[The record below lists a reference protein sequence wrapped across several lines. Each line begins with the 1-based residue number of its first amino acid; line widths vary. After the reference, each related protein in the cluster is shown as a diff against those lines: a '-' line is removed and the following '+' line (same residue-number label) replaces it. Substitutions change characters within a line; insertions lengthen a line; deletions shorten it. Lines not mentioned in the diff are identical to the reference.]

1 MKKIQMVLGIVLAV
15 AMCGCGN
22 GSPKLQRVRV
32 SPAMASAATIP
43 AQQVQFT
50 AQGTFSNNTT
60 RGLTLGDGIVWSSS
74 NANIASINVS
84 GVATCV
90 APGSVTIA
98 ATAPTTSHPI
108 FSAAGSNTTSAV
120 AFPGGMPVAGSP
132 TVSGSA
138 ALTCVLN
145 AE

>member
-1 MKKIQMVLGIVLAV
+1 MKKIEMMLGIVVAV
-15 AMCGCGN
+15 VMWGCGN
-22 GSPKLQRVRV
+22 GSPKLQRVMV

-60 RGLTLGDGIVWSSS
+60 RGLAVGDGIVWSSS
-74 NANIASINVS
+74 NAKIASITVT

-90 APGSVTIA
+90 APGSVTIVA
-98 ATAPTTSHPI
+98 SAPTASHPI
-108 FSAAGSNTTSAV
+108 FSATGSTTTSAV
-120 AFPGGMPVAGSP
+120 VFPGGMPVAGSP
-132 TVSGSA
+132 SVSGSA

>member
-1 MKKIQMVLGIVLAV
+1 MKKMQVIVAVLATA
-15 AMCGCGN
+15 AMWSCGN
-22 GSPKLQRVRV
+22 GSPKLQRVMV

-50 AQGTFSNNTT
+50 AQGTFSNNMT

-74 NANIASINVS
+74 NVKIANINVT

-90 APGSVTIA
+90 APGSVTIVA
-98 ATAPTTSHPI
+98 SAPTTSHPI
-108 FSAAGSNTTSAV
+108 FSATGSTTTSAV
-120 AFPGGMPVAGSP
+120 VFPGGMPVAGSP

-138 ALTCVLN
+138 ALACVLN